1 MNDERVNEI
10 RDTLK
15 EYVLSVDGTYSYKD
29 KTLYVF
35 RDYTTGLI
43 LYASLSRDD
52 KHQLFQP

>member
-10 RDTLK
+10 RDKLK
-15 EYVLSVDGTYSYKD
+15 EYLLSVDGTYSYKD